1 MKKSLFSLLGKAPLI
16 FLTTALLFSCTG
28 AEGILGL
35 IPSPPGEASIE
46 PGPIPKGISDLAE
59 GVFSII
65 DKIFSSKAAD
75 PTLDTTYPSGMTV
88 AWVTPQTELRISLS
102 NFAPDTGET
111 RVIGSIV
118 LTQISKAPFT
128 IDMAGSI
135 DLTKHTYSKVAFT
148 GRGLW
153 DTGKE
158 PGTDPPKT
166 ITGTFAVDGKT
177 YRLAD
182 VVAANSSSSAP
193 AAPAAV
199 APAIFIPIPE
209 TFRTGLGTFSQRF
222 QSRAS
227 RAYPSAAG
235 AAWTKSESLGFDIS
249 ADGARHAVY
258 VNGAETAAG
267 FIHWSET
274 TNPKKIDFWDSG
286 KSNLLY
292 SYTVLASGA
301 NGLWLSGPSGQNQE
315 WLFSAG
321 KDNITGIVVD
331 SGNKPISGAQ
341 VEIGYLDSATKAFTA
356 LGTQATSDAN
366 GYFAIA
372 GLSKIPQMPMLGEI
386 HIRVAKASYTTY
398 QGVVPGSMIPIDAF
412 KNLNFYQYITLNP

>member
-1 MKKSLFSLLGKAPLI
+1 MKKNLCTHGRATLI
-16 FLTTALLFSCTG
+16 ILTTIMILSCTG
-28 AEGILGL
+28 ADGILGL
-35 IPSPPGEASIE
+35 IPSPPSETSGTPVSIPKEVSSLADGIFSLIDMVFNSEAS
-46 PGPIPKGISDLAE
+46 
-59 GVFSII
+59 
-65 DKIFSSKAAD
+65 D
-75 PTLDTTYPSGMTV
+75 PTLDTTYPSGMTA
-88 AWVTPQTELRISLS
+88 AWIAPQTELRISLS

-111 RVIGSIV
+111 RVDGEIV
-118 LTQISKAPFT
+118 LTQISQAPYT
-128 IDMAGSI
+128 IDMAGTI
-135 DLTKHTYSKVAFT
+135 DLTKHTYSKVLFT
-148 GRGLW
+148 GRGQW

-158 PGTDPPKT
+158 PGTDSPKT
-166 ITGTFAVDGKT
+166 ITGTFTVDGKT
-177 YRLAD
+177 YQLAD
-182 VVAANSSSSAP
+182 VVAANSSSSTT
-193 AAPAAV
+193 AAPTAV
-199 APAIFIPIPE
+199 APAVFVPVPE

-222 QSRAS
+222 QSKAS
-227 RAYPSAAG
+227 RAYPSASG
-235 AAWTKSESLGFDIS
+235 AAWTQSESLGFDIS

-286 KSNLLY
+286 KSILLY
-292 SYTVLASGA
+292 SYTVLTSAA

-321 KDNITGIVVD
+321 KDNLTGIVVD

-356 LGTQATSDAN
+356 LGTQAASDAN

-372 GLSKIPQMPMLGEI
+372 GLSAIPQMPPMGEKY
-386 HIRVAKASYTTY
+386 IRVAKASYTTY
-398 QGVVPGSMIPIDAF
+398 QGMVPGSMIPIDAF